1 MTDLQTQKDIKG
13 LNPVVGDEK
22 SKIEKRVN
30 PIQYYVKFS
39 FSITYIFLL
48 TTATITFIEAMR
60 TSSPTAR
67 HVLNLETAI
76 SIIAGYFYSTFLEK
90 ISAYEKDDKII
101 DWADMTA
108 TRYIDWSMTTPLM
121 LLALC
126 VVLAQ
131 NIGKSVTLK
140 VIMGVIVLNFIM
152 LYLGHLGEVKRMDR
166 LSAMLFGF
174 VAFFG
179 MFYLIFTNYVAPKY
193 VKSNYILFGFFVIV
207 WGLYGVVYMLNE
219 EYKNITMNI
228 LDCIAK
234 CFVGLGL
241 WAYFSK
247 IVVLQ

>member
-60 TSSPTAR
+60 TNSPTAR

-101 DWADMTA
+101 DWADMTS

-152 LYLGHLGEVKRMDR
+152 LYLGHLGEVKSMDR

-193 VKSNYILFGFFVIV
+193 VKSNYILFGFFVGV

-219 EYKNITMNI
+219 E
-228 LDCIAK
+228 
-234 CFVGLGL
+234 
-241 WAYFSK
+241 
-247 IVVLQ
+247 LQ